1 MHGGARC
8 CRVTAAFLS
17 VSCEAIVPIRKSEPM
32 DQQLELLSRDA
43 TRHNVFF
50 AVLLDAT
57 MRTRAGETAR
67 DVRRRLRLSA
77 TPIPPERLHVT
88 LLSVGGFDGSCP
100 PAVIDAAM
108 RAAGTVSMAPFKVE
122 FDRVASFSGSHGQR
136 AVVLTGDGDG
146 VAGFMRIR
154 DSLEHALMKAGLRLP
169 QQSSSSPHLTMMY
182 DETRTCDFAIEPV
195 GWTVSRFV
203 LIDSLVG
210 QSRHVHLGQWS
221 L

>member
-1 MHGGARC
+1 M
-8 CRVTAAFLS
+8 
-17 VSCEAIVPIRKSEPM
+17 PIREIKPI

-43 TRHNVFF
+43 TWHNVFF
-50 AVLLDAT
+50 AALPDAT
-57 MRTRAGETAR
+57 MSARAGDVAR
-67 DVRRRLRLSA
+67 DVRRRLQLTA
-77 TPIPPERLHVT
+77 TPIPPERLHVS
-88 LLSVGGFDGSCP
+88 LLSVGGFAGSCP

-108 RAAGTVSMAPFKVE
+108 RAAGTVSIAPFKVE

-136 AVVLTGDGDG
+136 ALVVTGDGDG
-146 VAGFMRIR
+146 VAGFMRLQ
-154 DSLEHALMKAGLRLP
+154 DALKHALMKASLRLP
-169 QQSSSSPHLTMMY
+169 RQSGYSPHLTMMY
-182 DETRTCDFAIEPV
+182 DENRTSDFAIEPI

>member
-1 MHGGARC
+1 
-8 CRVTAAFLS
+8 
-17 VSCEAIVPIRKSEPM
+17 M
-32 DQQLELLSRDA
+32 DQQLELLSRDT
-43 TRHNVFF
+43 TRHNV
-50 AVLLDAT
+50 LLAALPDAT
-57 MRTRAGETAR
+57 MNARAGEIAR

-100 PAVIDAAM
+100 PAVIDATM

-136 AVVLTGDGDG
+136 ALVLTGDGDG
-146 VAGFMRIR
+146 IAGFMRLR
-154 DSLEHALMKAGLRLP
+154 DALKHALMNAGLRLP
-169 QQSSSSPHLTMMY
+169 RQSGFSPHLTMMY
-182 DETRTCDFAIEPV
+182 DENRISEFAVEPI